1 MITLTLQTLKAHENT
16 INIHM
21 YSPIEDDVKPVSLFK
36 YDVKETN
43 DSETISQIFK
53 RALSMYNRR

>member
-1 MITLTLQTLKAHENT
+1 MITVTLQTLKAHKNT

-43 DSETISQIFK
+43 YSEAISQIFK